1 MLDAISEI
9 MHSATQ
15 QVTMTPLTVFC
26 IVFAVVHG
34 FTASGVTA
42 CIMGTSPGPVT
53 ALEWTV
59 VISLAGWSFVQ
70 AYTVAMFACSAY
82 VTLPALWSGAA
93 AAAVALATSSTLTMR
108 RGVVHSFVDY
118 QRQYYALAE
127 LEHAVSYHPK
137 STDNSGIG
145 PFPMYAADTP
155 PKVSLL
161 ITENVH
167 MFLLAR
173 RVLLNLGLRYRK
185 RLYVYTTVMVTF
197 VFAVVVYF
205 MVASLGRDFEPTTTM
220 WVLAFDSVA
229 VVGLLLACL
238 LQGSATNQLTEKHT
252 ALLDARLMEVT
263 DAISETRAASSGSL
277 WSESSYRG
285 LVVQQLTSC
294 KHALRAAMSQLQH
307 DHALRA
313 VKLVGARASPALI
326 RNMLVFGTTVGSLML
341 RLLLA
346 DG

>member
-70 AYTVAMFACSAY
+70 AYTVAMFACSA
-82 VTLPALWSGAA
+82 
-93 AAAVALATSSTLTMR
+93 
-108 RGVVHSFVDY
+108 FVDY